1 MGYWPFSRD
10 EKYTAKSNPYSGG
23 SIANFNLLNTY
34 GNPAQQQGLQNLLE
48 MLLGKG
54 RVDPRLLASA
64 QVQNSRSTQQQ
75 QDAARAD
82 AARRG
87 LGGGGLNQA
96 IQAAL
101 GSAGASRSANL
112 NYQDIADSYGRNQQ
126 NIGLLSSLVT
136 QPQLGYASLSA
147 DIYKAWLDAEQ
158 RGKAARV
165 SALGAGIASG
175 LGGGMGGGA
184 KTTGGGGGG
193 PYGT

>member
-1 MGYWPFSRD
+1 MMQYWPLTQNKPYGAD
-10 EKYTAKSNPYSGG
+10 SNPYAAG
-23 SIANFNLLNTY
+23 SIQNSKLLNQY
-34 GNPAQQQGLQNLLE
+34 GNPAEMQGLQNLLQ
-48 MLLGKG
+48 MLQSQG

-64 QVQNSRSTQQQ
+64 QVQNARSTQQQ

-87 LGGGGLNQA
+87 LGGGGLSQA
-96 IQAAL
+96 IMAAL
-101 GSAGASRSANL
+101 GSAGATRSANL

-147 DIYKAWLDAEQ
+147 DLYKNWLDAEQ

-165 SALGAGIASG
+165 SALGAGIAAG
-175 LGGGMGGGA
+175 L
-184 KTTGGGGGG
+184 GGGGGG
-193 PYGT
+193 AK